1 MSKRLLIAALVAA
14 LPLAPVFAQ
23 APQAQAPVSMKG
35 VVIKGKA
42 PVSNEVL
49 KVKLP
54 RPQEADLS
62 NGAHLLVLE
71 DHRLP
76 QVTLRIEIPGAGGYF
91 DPAGTPGVAQVTAVM
106 MREGTKTRSSQQ
118 ISAELERLA
127 ASLSATAGMSAD
139 AATISGSALTE
150 NFGKVLDLAADV
162 LVNPTFPQEELA
174 RYQARTKAMLIQVR
188 SNPAFLAQEMFSRA
202 VFGAHPAARVSFT
215 AAELDKISRDA
226 LVAFHAAR
234 YVPDHAVVGIA
245 GDITLAEAKA
255 QVEAKLATWTKKG
268 LAQPTVADP
277 GPVGPARVYLV
288 NRPGSVQSYLTV
300 GTQAINRTS
309 PDYDVLSLANSILG
323 GGPTGRLFLNLREEK
338 GYTYGAYSNVA
349 TSRYRGSWSAFASV
363 RNEVTEPALS
373 EMVKEIARLRDEAT
387 PAKEFQDKKRA
398 MVAGF
403 ALSLESPNGILSNYI
418 TSWLYNLPADY
429 WDKYP
434 ERVMAI
440 SEAQVQAAAKKYL
453 DASRLQIV
461 AVGEGKQLGE
471 MLKKF
476 GTVEVFDTEGKA
488 VPNQ

>member
-1 MSKRLLIAALVAA
+1 MTKRLLIAALVAA
-14 LPLAPVFAQ
+14 FPLAPVFAQ

-54 RPQEADLS
+54 RPQEAVLS

-91 DPAGTPGVAQVTAVM
+91 DPAGVPGVAQVTAMM

-139 AATISGSALTE
+139 TATISGSALTE
-150 NFGKVLDLAADV
+150 NFGKVLDLTADV
-162 LVNPTFPQEELA
+162 LLNPSFPQEELA

-202 VFGAHPAARVSFT
+202 VFGTHPAARLSFT
-215 AAELDKISRDA
+215 AAELDKIKRDA
-226 LVAFHAAR
+226 LVAFHAAH

-245 GDITLAEAKA
+245 GDITLADAKA
-255 QVEAKLATWTKKG
+255 QLESRLAGWKKTG
-268 LAQPTVADP
+268 QAQPGVTDP
-277 GPVGPARVYLV
+277 GPVGPAKVYLV
-288 NRPGSVQSYLTV
+288 SRPNSVQSYLTV

-309 PDYDVLSLANSILG
+309 ADYDVLSLANNIIG

-338 GYTYGAYSNVA
+338 GFTYGAYSNVA
-349 TSRYRGSWSAFASV
+349 ASRYRGSWSASTSV
-363 RNEVTEPALS
+363 RNEVTEPALG
-373 EMVKEIARLRDEAT
+373 EMMKEIARLRDETT

-403 ALSLESPNGILSNYI
+403 ALSLESPSGILSNYI
-418 TSWLYNLPADY
+418 TSWLYKLPADY

-440 SEAQVQAAAKKYL
+440 NEAQVQAAAKKYF
-453 DASRLQIV
+453 DSSRLQIV
-461 AVGEGKQLGE
+461 AVGEPKLLDV
-471 MLKKF
+471 LKKF
-476 GTVEVFDTEGKA
+476 GTVEVYDTEGK
-488 VPNQ
+488 VVTGQ